1 MLASFLLNHFAVCT
15 APACSMRHCARNPTN
30 GFERCIIA
38 ATEGASCLR
47 SEHASVRTDCVC
59 RIGGSWQANMPGMG
73 DKYAVW
79 VCLCYS
85 ASFAS
90 FTSIAAPTATAA
102 TAAPVHP
109 LYAELRSTLRI
120 VPQRCIFKFP
130 SPRFDLNPS
139 LDMFLRVTRTCMLP
153 TWRPCAAAINGE
165 SQQLTA
171 PPHTSC
177 TVSTS
182 HSQHRVIWNMLSSSH
197 CCKALGFHFAYSTSM
212 CSNDSLS
219 TRGEQLA
226 VTCGVVQ

>member
-1 MLASFLLNHFAVCT
+1 MS
-15 APACSMRHCARNPTN
+15 
-30 GFERCIIA
+30 
-38 ATEGASCLR
+38 
-47 SEHASVRTDCVC
+47 
-59 RIGGSWQANMPGMG
+59 GMG

-102 TAAPVHP
+102 TAATAAPVHP

-120 VPQRCIFKFP
+120 VPQRCIFKLP

-153 TWRPCAAAINGE
+153 STWRPCAAAINGE
-165 SQQLTA
+165 SQQSTA

-182 HSQHRVIWNMLSSSH
+182 HSQHRVICSVPAIAAKRLD
-197 CCKALGFHFAYSTSM
+197 STSLTAPP
-212 CSNDSLS
+212 CAPTTPSAPEASS
-219 TRGEQLA
+219 
-226 VTCGVVQ
+226 